1 MSATARPHSLDR
13 TPVVA
18 AIRPLHREGL
28 GAQADQQYDSIALNF
43 SQ

>member
-1 MSATARPHSLDR
+1 MSPTRRPHSLNR

-18 AIRPLHREGL
+18 AIRPLHGEGL
-28 GAQADQQYDSIALNF
+28 GAKADQQHNAVALNF

>member
-1 MSATARPHSLDR
+1 MSATRLNPADR

-18 AIRPLHREGL
+18 AIRPLHGEGL
-28 GAQADQQYDSIALNF
+28 GAKADQQYDSIALNF